1 MLRYQVTRAVT
12 RNREQVQILAN
23 LYENG
28 KYDFWTPPRI
38 GNVDIMV
45 SEEEIPELEA
55 ILREADIPYHVQI
68 QDVGNKK
75 VITAVETLQQF
86 CFFYSGVEKNSGL
99 HGLGFLVS
107 QRARNSLL
115 ESETISPCLAKI
127 RLKGRPAN
135 IYLLSGYAPTRDAL
149 GETKNH
155 FHTELK
161 TVPSAIAAQDYL
173 IVGGNFNARVGPMD
187 QATCKVLCN
196 FGLGQCCE
204 NVERLVNYALM
215 NQLTASNTFFQYKP
229 SHLLT

>member
-1 MLRYQVTRAVT
+1 MDILYLFETR
-12 RNREQVQILAN
+12 IC
-23 LYENG
+23 G
-28 KYDFWTPPRI
+28 
-38 GNVDIMV
+38 
-45 SEEEIPELEA
+45 SS
-55 ILREADIPYHVQI
+55 
-68 QDVGNKK
+68 KK

-115 ESETISPCLAKI
+115 ESETISPCLAKF
-127 RLKGRPAN
+127 KGSPAN
-135 IYLLSGYAPTRDAL
+135 IYLLSSYAPTRDAL

-196 FGLGQCCE
+196 FGLGQRCE